1 FAGSTELGLMT
12 RSMDYSELLQRRV
25 RRGDLDEQTRS
36 TFEAFES
43 ACDREDAAD
52 AAALA
57 DYAVDE
63 CRIIFD
69 IMRQWQGD
77 PRAFLTERGMTAEEL
92 AAAEAEILAKLDE
105 PDGTPH
111 DAPRSWQRFLD
122 LILEAQGAAWSGR
135 WDHAKE
141 TIRAARERW
150 RMEHDR
156 DADW

>member
-1 FAGSTELGLMT
+1 MT
-12 RSMDYSELLQRRV
+12 RSMDYSSLLQRRV
-25 RRGDLDEQTRS
+25 RRGDLDEQTRAAC
-36 TFEAFES
+36 EAFEA
-43 ACDREDAAD
+43 ACAREGGAD

-77 PRAFLTERGMTAEEL
+77 LRAFLTERGMTAEEL

-111 DAPRSWQRFLD
+111 DAPRS
-122 LILEAQGAAWSGR
+122 
-135 WDHAKE
+135 
-141 TIRAARERW
+141 
-150 RMEHDR
+150 
-156 DADW
+156 